1 MGKIV
6 TIINQKGGAGKTTTT
21 DALLS
26 GLLKKGYKVLG
37 IDLDPQINL
46 TTTARADT
54 DKGTILNILVDKEKA
69 KNLIQTTPEHGDFIA
84 GDRNLVGADAMIT
97 ATGREFR
104 LKEAL
109 EEVKKDYDYI
119 FIDTP
124 PALGILTINA
134 LTACDSVVIPAQAS
148 SYSEAG
154 IMQLAE
160 TIDPVKKYTNPNIRI
175 DGILL
180 TRYNKRIVLSQAIR
194 EEIDKQ
200 IAPILHTKTYETT
213 IREGVAIREAAYEQ
227 ESIFN
232 YALSAPAVQDYA
244 VFLDEFLE
252 REKFPMDFSKEKN
265 GK

>member
-1 MGKIV
+1 MAKIV

-26 GLLKKGYKVLG
+26 GLFKKGYKVLG
-37 IDLDPQINL
+37 IDLDPQVNL
-46 TTTARADT
+46 TTTAKADPE
-54 DKGTILNILVDKEKA
+54 KGTILNILVDKEKA
-69 KNLIQTTPEHGDFIA
+69 EKVIQKTPEHGDFIA

-104 LKEAL
+104 LREAL
-109 EEVKKDYDYI
+109 EEIKGSYDYI

-134 LTACDSVVIPAQAS
+134 LTTCDSVIIPAQAS

-160 TIDPVKKYTNPNIRI
+160 TIGPVKKYTNPGIKVS
-175 DGILL
+175 GILL
-180 TRYNKRIVLSQAIR
+180 TRYNKRIVLSQAIHD
-194 EEIDKQ
+194 EIDKQ
-200 IAPILHTKTYETT
+200 IAPILHSKTYETT

-227 ESIFN
+227 RSIFN
-232 YALSAPAVQDYA
+232 YAPNAPAVQDYA
-244 VFLDEFLE
+244 KFIDEFLE
-252 REKFPMDFSKEKN
+252 REKMKSTE
-265 GK
+265 